1 CVGFTILCLIAGSSL
16 NYLVP
21 NPEKVFVYVYSASVL
36 PGMVPWLVL
45 LTSQI
50 RFRQQNKEKLVG
62 HPFKSILFPW
72 VNYATLIFLGCV
84 LVGMAINPD
93 TRLSLIVG
101 IIFLLAV
108 SAFYFLVKAINRQKQ
123 KA

>member
-1 CVGFTILCLIAGSSL
+1 M
-16 NYLVP
+16 
-21 NPEKVFVYVYSASVL
+21 YVYSASVL

-50 RFRQQNKEKLVG
+50 RFRQQNKEKLIG

-72 VNYATLIFLGCV
+72 VNYATLLFLACV

-101 IIFLLAV
+101 AIFLGGV
-108 SAFYFLVKAINRQKQ
+108 SLLYFIIRLFNSRNAKI
-123 KA
+123 